1 MHMITDTDHTS
12 HFLIVQGT
20 LFKRLQCCLHLV
32 HVFWSTQTYIHGW
45 MRQDEPVAIRCSG
58 GCFMGGH
65 VFGFQQMAPPRGRIA
80 DNTRV
85 VLLFQE
91 RNCLCLGATV
101 GGIVAD
107 VEQVEN
113 TFFIHLG
120 KQRPVVAGYTQKP
133 DQPLFLQGHGS
144 VHQPVRGCFVV
155 PAKQE
160 DVGTITRG

>member
-1 MHMITDTDHTS
+1 
-12 HFLIVQGT
+12 
-20 LFKRLQCCLHLV
+20 
-32 HVFWSTQTYIHGW
+32 
-45 MRQDEPVAIRCSG
+45 
-58 GCFMGGH
+58 MGGH